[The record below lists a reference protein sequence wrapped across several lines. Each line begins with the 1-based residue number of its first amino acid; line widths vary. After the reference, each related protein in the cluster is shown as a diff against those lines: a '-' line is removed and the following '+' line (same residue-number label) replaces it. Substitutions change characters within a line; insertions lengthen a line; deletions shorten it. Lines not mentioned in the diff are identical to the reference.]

1 MDNQY
6 VEQREGGY
14 WIAGTRIS
22 LDSVVYAFRDGLSP
36 ETIQRE
42 YFPSL
47 SLEQV
52 YGAVTYY
59 LGLRIEIDAYLE
71 QAKAKYESLRRASQ
85 QADPEFYQ
93 KLANARQQMQI
104 SK

>member
-1 MDNQY
+1 MSKQY
-6 VEQREGGY
+6 VEQRDGGY
-14 WIAGTRIS
+14 WITGTRIS

-42 YFPSL
+42 CFPLL

-59 LGLRIEIDAYLE
+59 LAQRKEIDSYLE
-71 QAKAKYESLRRASQ
+71 QAKSEYEALREASR

-93 KLANARQQMQI
+93 KLAEARQQMQI
-104 SK
+104 TK

>member
-6 VEQREGGY
+6 VEQRDGGY

-42 YFPSL
+42 YFPLL

-52 YGAVTYY
+52 YGVVAYY
-59 LGLRIEIDAYLE
+59 LAHRAEIDTYLE
-71 QAKAKYESLRRASQ
+71 QSKSEYESLRRTSQ

-93 KLANARQQMQI
+93 KLANTRQQMQTT
-104 SK
+104 K

>member
-6 VEQREGGY
+6 VEPRDGGY

-42 YFPSL
+42 YFPLL

-59 LGLRIEIDAYLE
+59 LAHRAEIDTYLE
-71 QAKAKYESLRRASQ
+71 QAKSEYESLRQTSQ

-93 KLANARQQMQI
+93 KLANTRQQMQTT
-104 SK
+104 K